1 MTQGT
6 DRVIAGLQ
14 IRHEL
19 LVVSAIFH
27 LMCCIILLTAPQRA
41 LTQAVPEITP
51 DGDGYVG
58 NEACAKCHAAIYE
71 SYMRSAMGHKQ
82 QDCASCH
89 MPASLGT
96 DVAHTEVI
104 DHRILQNPASASAAQ
119 PPKTA
124 LPELVP
130 FPQVNK
136 AEPPVRELALAWQSM
151 VDAGMTMAQ
160 TQAER
165 LLQTASR
172 QFPNDRAL
180 LSALGYYAQ
189 KRGDDNQAGALYN
202 RALEYDAASVDA
214 ATNLGVLE
222 ANRGRA
228 AEAI

>member
-1 MTQGT
+1 MCTHYAAPDAMTQGN

-27 LMCCIILLTAPQRA
+27 LICCIILLTAPERA

-51 DGDGYVG
+51 
-58 NEACAKCHAAIYE
+58 
-71 SYMRSAMGHKQ
+71 
-82 QDCASCH
+82 
-89 MPASLGT
+89 
-96 DVAHTEVI
+96 
-104 DHRILQNPASASAAQ
+104 
-119 PPKTA
+119 
-124 LPELVP
+124 
-130 FPQVNK
+130 
-136 AEPPVRELALAWQSM
+136 AEPPVRELALAWQSR
-151 VDAGMTMAQ
+151 VDARMTMAQ

-165 LLQTASR
+165 LLQTALR
-172 QFPNDRAL
+172 QFPDDPAL
-180 LSALGYYAQ
+180 WSALGYYAQ

-228 AEAI
+228 AEASKPWQAAFERAPGRSEIGMNLARLFCQTEQFDAARDSVPRVLRFNPDLGPAKTLEDLNAKPARCGP